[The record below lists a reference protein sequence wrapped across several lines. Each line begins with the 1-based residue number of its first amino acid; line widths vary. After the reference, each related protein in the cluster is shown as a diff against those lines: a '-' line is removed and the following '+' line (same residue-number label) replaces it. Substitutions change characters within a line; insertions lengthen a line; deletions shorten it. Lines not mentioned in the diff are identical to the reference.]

1 MGSRILTLL
10 SVKFEEVMRALAF
23 AVGLW
28 CSSLVSCGIIK
39 DSEDLSLEAIENAS
53 LDGYATI
60 AQLTD
65 EELKI
70 VSLLERIQEKF
81 VTLDEGEKVE
91 FVRKISDYKDRFTS
105 TLDKVENIPGMY
117 KLNVT
122 MLRTNLGIPGPS
134 DTLEEIH
141 DPRDYE
147 EVKLPDA
154 TVEIVPDIEATV
166 SYEEKDVPLA
176 RAAVDPIRP
185 TVSKPVAVKPERSL
199 NDIYKVMTQLVQL
212 VLYQIAQE
220 FKKPDAVPARSVYP
234 YYPTPS
240 VSMRAY
246 SPYSNMH
253 VMAKKSKSKK
263 LRPSVRP
270 TPPMYGRQSP
280 YHEDLAGM
288 LNAIPPSYDDVSIHY
303 DYPYGPSHFPN
314 KRHRRDTN
322 DDVDDDDEAVIDV
335 VDDGEEEHSEIDSEA
350 IALQVLADYGLDA
363 ITDDADDVE
372 EEHSEID
379 AEAIARQ
386 VLADYALDAITNDAD
401 DGEEEQSEIDADIEA
416 EAIARQVAAEYAL
429 WYEQTY
435 TPWREAL
442 LRSQEEEERN
452 SYVPWWLHEEEE
464 DDESDE
470 LEEEHEEAVE
480 QLALYKALMLNV
492 VGDDENE
499 ASDDQNNDGEED
511 DQEVLENFN
520 QAMQQLRE
528 QYQAMLEAGEEV

>member
-1 MGSRILTLL
+1 MGSQILALL
-10 SVKFEEVMRALAF
+10 PVKFEKVMRALAF

-39 DSEDLSLEAIENAS
+39 DSDDLSLEAIENAS

-91 FVRKISDYKDRFTS
+91 FVRKISDYQDRFTS

-134 DTLEEIH
+134 DTLEEIN

-147 EVKLPDA
+147 EVKIPDA

-176 RAAVDPIRP
+176 RSAVDPI
-185 TVSKPVAVKPERSL
+185 VSKPVAAKPAAVKPERSL

-212 VLYQIAQE
+212 VLYQIAKE
-220 FKKPDAVPARSVYP
+220 FNKPDPVPVRSVYP
-234 YYPTPS
+234 YYPIPS
-240 VSMRAY
+240 VSMSAY

-253 VMAKKSKSKK
+253 VMAKKSRSKK
-263 LRPSVRP
+263 LRPRVRP
-270 TPPMYGRQSP
+270 TPPMYGRQAP

-314 KRHRRDTN
+314 KRHRRDTT
-322 DDVDDDDEAVIDV
+322 DDVDDDDEVVIDA
-335 VDDGEEEHSEIDSEA
+335 VDDGEEDH
-350 IALQVLADYGLDA
+350 
-363 ITDDADDVE
+363 
-372 EEHSEID
+372 
-379 AEAIARQ
+379 
-386 VLADYALDAITNDAD
+386 
-401 DGEEEQSEIDADIEA
+401 SEIDADIEA

-442 LRSQEEEERN
+442 LRAQ
-452 SYVPWWLHEEEE
+452 
-464 DDESDE
+464 
-470 LEEEHEEAVE
+470 
-480 QLALYKALMLNV
+480 
-492 VGDDENE
+492 
-499 ASDDQNNDGEED
+499 
-511 DQEVLENFN
+511 
-520 QAMQQLRE
+520 
-528 QYQAMLEAGEEV
+528 

>member
-10 SVKFEEVMRALAF
+10 LVTFEEVMRALAF

-91 FVRKISDYKDRFTS
+91 FVRKISDYQDRFTS

-122 MLRTNLGIPGPS
+122 MLRANLGIPGPS

-166 SYEEKDVPLA
+166 SYEEKDESLPLA
-176 RAAVDPIRP
+176 RAAVYP
-185 TVSKPVAVKPERSL
+185 TVSKPVAAKPVAVKPERSL

-220 FKKPDAVPARSVYP
+220 FNKPDLAPARSVYP
-234 YYPTPS
+234 YYPIPS
-240 VSMRAY
+240 VSMSAY

-253 VMAKKSKSKK
+253 VMAKKSNLKK
-263 LRPSVRP
+263 LRPRVRP
-270 TPPMYGRQSP
+270 TSSMYGRQAP
-280 YHEDLAGM
+280 YYEDLAGM
-288 LNAIPPSYDDVSIHY
+288 LNAIPPSYDDVSIRY

-314 KRHRRDTN
+314 KRHRRDTT
-322 DDVDDDDEAVIDV
+322 DDVDDDDEVVIDA
-335 VDDGEEEHSEIDSEA
+335 VDDGEEDHSEID
-350 IALQVLADYGLDA
+350 AD
-363 ITDDADDVE
+363 
-372 EEHSEID
+372 ID

-386 VLADYALDAITNDAD
+386 VVAEYVDAIINDAD
-401 DGEEEQSEIDADIEA
+401 DGEEENSEIDADIEA

-511 DQEVLENFN
+511 DQEVVENFN

-528 QYQAMLEAGEEV
+528 QYLAMLEEGEEV